1 MEYILFIFTGY
12 GNKQIMILSILDSET
27 TGSLLLLPIELIL
40 PVLGVLLIRTESPIR
55 GLIYRSFLGSIAA
68 LIYAAVGA
76 PDVALTEVLVG
87 TLLSAI
93 LYIITIRACYTVL
106 IIYPENFEISEVV
119 CSQITELFNELHLQV
134 KYLSKDFEKNSTN
147 YDEILSEITLSG
159 SPHGV
164 LDGRGIF
171 IESNILLQNL
181 KMTKY
186 FENNDISIELFTQDT
201 YTPKWRSIMT
211 NSEKRAQTVKS
222 TLYLIAISIVMLVGL
237 LLRPEAIPRN
247 TNQIVEYLT
256 TLTNIPNS
264 VTAVILGSRL
274 FDTIGEVTV
283 FTGSRSWCKDITC
296 RRKS

>member
-1 MEYILFIFTGY
+1 
-12 GNKQIMILSILDSET
+12 MILLILDSET

-119 CSQITELFNELHLQV
+119 YSQITELFNELHLQV

-171 IESNILLQNL
+171 IESNILLQNI

-201 YTPKWRSIMT
+201 YTPNGDQS
-211 NSEKRAQTVKS
+211 
-222 TLYLIAISIVMLVGL
+222 
-237 LLRPEAIPRN
+237 
-247 TNQIVEYLT
+247 
-256 TLTNIPNS
+256 
-264 VTAVILGSRL
+264 
-274 FDTIGEVTV
+274 
-283 FTGSRSWCKDITC
+283 
-296 RRKS
+296 